1 MAHASTSRNSI
12 IMPFGRSRAPD
23 LESQDGSSPAS
34 ESLKTVL
41 SGEEEP
47 HTGPRDTLTRTIGN
61 IVHEVANSATNAFVR
76 AKASISNLT
85 SSPNTFDLENQRSR
99 TPGYIPNT
107 HDLNNSANA
116 RRRHTLSPKNLGSVR
131 NWGSSLRHP
140 RSVPSSSSPTKLLA
154 QNGHSC
160 ALESFRGAKGPEQYD
175 LDGIDGTLSGSEQ
188 IEAPKRHDSAKGW
201 LNTTLGRKAGKKA
214 ATSSPQR
221 VDFEVH
227 HSTPIAVPA
236 PTVDLNIDNEINLL
250 SSINREHPSLK
261 LMEAAEQSKNITYE
275 QDLGKTGRPPTRMP
289 TQVWHDRESYRPGVN
304 SQRSKLTLNTF
315 LPLTPP
321 INDRRPRLA
330 KLEEPDDDWNRADAE
345 YKSNLPTPMPGT
357 TLPFFETDDPF
368 NGRSV
373 LPASSIEDVSARLE
387 ADVKE
392 VLGYPPIPTLLDK
405 TAQQDAHDTAITEK
419 QLVRQTH
426 TSPEFL
432 AARLP
437 LFCCGDEEF
446 ESEDYALP
454 PNKASDLFR
463 PGRPSPGKMMTF
475 AFRAKEAELRGG
487 FHTGFDA
494 STGAT
499 YGFNGTTTSDP
510 NQSSPRSSSSIYSR
524 DTEFES
530 SMTDPSMGSSNEFES
545 RRAHRDRRYREL
557 QGLGRPRQA
566 FSRASSYARASQ
578 G

>member
-1 MAHASTSRNSI
+1 MV
-12 IMPFGRSRAPD
+12 PFGRSRAPD
-23 LESQDGSSPAS
+23 LESQNGSSPAS
-34 ESLKTVL
+34 ECLKTVL

-47 HTGPRDTLTRTIGN
+47 HTGSKDTLTRTIGN

-76 AKASISNLT
+76 AKASISNLRG
-85 SSPNTFDLENQRSR
+85 SPNTFDLENQRSR
-99 TPGYIPNT
+99 APGYIPNT
-107 HDLNNSANA
+107 PDLNNSASA
-116 RRRHTLSPKNLGSVR
+116 RRRHTLSPKNLGSLR
-131 NWGSSLRHP
+131 NWGSSLRHHQ
-140 RSVPSSSSPTKLLA
+140 STPSSSSPTKQLA

-175 LDGIDGTLSGSEQ
+175 LDGIDGTLSETEQ
-188 IEAPKRHDSAKGW
+188 TESLKRHDSAKGW
-201 LNTTLGRKAGKKA
+201 LSTTLGRKAGKKA
-214 ATSSPQR
+214 AISSPQR

-227 HSTPIAVPA
+227 HSTPIDVPA
-236 PTVDLNIDNEINLL
+236 PTVDLNIDNETNLL

-261 LMEAAEQSKNITYE
+261 MMEAAEQLRNITYE
-275 QDLGKTGRPPTRMP
+275 QDLGRTGRPPTRMA

-330 KLEEPDDDWNRADAE
+330 KLEEPDGGWNRADAE

-357 TLPFFETDDPF
+357 TLPFFEADDPF
-368 NGRSV
+368 NDRSV
-373 LPASSIEDVSARLE
+373 LPASSIEDASASLE

-392 VLGYPPIPTLLDK
+392 VLGYPPIPNLLDK
-405 TAQQDAHDTAITEK
+405 MAQQDAHDTAITEEE
-419 QLVRQTH
+419 LVRQTH
-426 TSPEFL
+426 TSPEFS

-437 LFCCGDEEF
+437 LFGCGDEEP

-463 PGRPSPGKMMTF
+463 PGRPSPGKMMNF
-475 AFRAKEAELRGG
+475 VFRAKEVGLRGG
-487 FHTGFDA
+487 IHTGFDT

-499 YGFNGTTTSDP
+499 CGFNSTTTSSST
-510 NQSSPRSSSSIYSR
+510 QSSQRTSSSIYSR
-524 DTEFES
+524 DTDFECLT
-530 SMTDPSMGSSNEFES
+530 TDPSMGSSNEFES
-545 RRAHRDRRYREL
+545 RRADRDRRYREL
-557 QGLGRPRQA
+557 QGLGGPRQA

>member
-1 MAHASTSRNSI
+1 MAHTSASRNSI

-23 LESQDGSSPAS
+23 LEFQDGSSPAS

-41 SGEEEP
+41 SGEEAP

-61 IVHEVANSATNAFVR
+61 VVHEVANSATNAFVR

-99 TPGYIPNT
+99 TPGYMPNT

-131 NWGSSLRHP
+131 NWGSSLRHD

-160 ALESFRGAKGPEQYD
+160 ALESSRGAKGPEQYD
-175 LDGIDGTLSGSEQ
+175 LDGIDDTLSGSEQ

-201 LNTTLGRKAGKKA
+201 LNTTLG
-214 ATSSPQR
+214 P
-221 VDFEVH
+221 
-227 HSTPIAVPA
+227 VPA

-261 LMEAAEQSKNITYE
+261 LMEAAEQLKNITHE

-330 KLEEPDDDWNRADAE
+330 KLEEPDDGWNRADAE
-345 YKSNLPTPMPGT
+345 HKSNLPTPMPGT
-357 TLPFFETDDPF
+357 TLPFFEADDPF
-368 NGRSV
+368 NDRSV
-373 LPASSIEDVSARLE
+373 LPASSIEDVSARLQ

-437 LFCCGDEEF
+437 LFCCGDEES
-446 ESEDYALP
+446 ESEGYALP

-475 AFRAKEAELRGG
+475 VFRAKEAELRGG

-499 YGFNGTTTSDP
+499 YGFNGTMTSDP
-510 NQSSPRSSSSIYSR
+510 NQSSPRSGSSIYSK

-530 SMTDPSMGSSNEFES
+530 STTDPSMGSSNEFES
-545 RRAHRDRRYREL
+545 RRADRDRRYREL
-557 QGLGRPRQA
+557 QGLGGPRQA